1 MLKCGIYEHD
11 ITPMLGAQMPGYF
24 NVRLAS
30 GIKERLYA
38 EAVCFAEDDKIVS
51 VIVACDMIGIPASV
65 CNRARAEIAEKL
77 GCPESGVTIHSTH
90 VHTGGPTI
98 GFVTTK
104 DDAFCEWLG
113 DKAVEAALLASQR
126 MREVKIG
133 FGRDYDQTIANYRD
147 RVLPDGSLGTNNH
160 TPGNKPFG
168 KIDPEVSCLIINNA
182 DGSRYGV
189 IVNYACHTDC
199 VGGTEF
205 SSDFPG
211 AMRETLKLVYGAD
224 FMPVFL
230 NGFFGNLNHV
240 DFENGMHAK
249 IPKYYRAMGRK
260 LAGRVICAMEDRD
273 AVWFD
278 EPTIKT
284 VDKRFLVK
292 HRQPNEWELNWA
304 KEALERDKTEPLA
317 VNDKHFAEKIMMV
330 EKLGERDYEIVVQ
343 VQKIGGVNLFA
354 CPREM
359 FVEFEYMLKEGSDS
373 KYNICACNSNGDCG
387 YVQIKEL
394 ITPSIYE
401 SRLDAGKLEPDAGYK
416 MVDAMLDIM
425 KTI

>member
-11 ITPMLGAQMPGYF
+11 ITPALGSQIPGYF

-38 EAVCFAEDDKIVS
+38 EAVVFGDGEKITS
-51 VIVACDMIGIPASV
+51 VIVAEDMIGIPASV
-65 CNRARAEIAEKL
+65 CDRARAEIAEKL
-77 GCPESGVTIHSTH
+77 NLSEEAVTIHSTH

-98 GFVTTK
+98 SFVCTR

-113 DKAVEAALLASQR
+113 DKAVEAAVLASQR

-133 FGRDYDQTIANYRD
+133 FGHDFDYTIANYRD
-147 RVLPDGSLGTNNH
+147 RVLPDGTLSTNNH

-168 KIDPEVSCLIINNA
+168 KIDPEVSCLIINNI

-199 VGGTEF
+199 VSGTEF

-211 AMRETLKLVYGAD
+211 AMRDTLRLVYGAE

-230 NGFFGNLNHV
+230 NGFFGNINHV
-240 DFENGMHAK
+240 DFENGK
-249 IPKYYRAMGRK
+249 NRQPGYYRSMGRK
-260 LAGRVICAMEDRD
+260 LAGRVVCAMEDRD
-273 AVWFD
+273 VVWFD
-278 EPTIKT
+278 DPEIKASA
-284 VDKRFLVK
+284 KRFKVK
-292 HRQPNEWELNWA
+292 HRQPTEWELNWA
-304 KEALERDKTEPLA
+304 TEALERDKTTPLA
-317 VNDKHFAEKIMMV
+317 PNDKHFANNIMKV
-330 EKLGERDYEIVVQ
+330 ASLGEREYEVCVQ
-343 VQKIGGVNLFA
+343 VQKIGGLNLFA

-359 FVEFEYMLKEGSDS
+359 FVEFGFMLKEGSDS
-373 KYNICACNSNGDCG
+373 KYNITTCNSNGDCG

-401 SRLDAGKLEPDAGYK
+401 SRLDTGKLEPDAGYK
-416 MVDAMLDIM
+416 MVDTMLELM
-425 KTI
+425 KDL